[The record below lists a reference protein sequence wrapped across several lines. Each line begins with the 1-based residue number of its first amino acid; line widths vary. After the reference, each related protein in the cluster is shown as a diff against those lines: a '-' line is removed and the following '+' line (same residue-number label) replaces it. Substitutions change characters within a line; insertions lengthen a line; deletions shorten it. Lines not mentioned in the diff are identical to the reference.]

1 MRRPGAQWQRNGRS
15 RRSLHP
21 LLHRRSPKLVRSAG
35 LQLRMTWSGCRQY
48 VKDEQGH
55 GLPTREGEDCDLKV
69 IYEVFGRA
77 CYKPFDNV
85 ATALFS
91 PKSTDCV
98 LDVGCHIG
106 TASAWFLEQ
115 GISGA
120 DVYEPTG
127 RTRCRRAWARM
138 PE

>member
-1 MRRPGAQWQRNGRS
+1 MER
-15 RRSLHP
+15 
-21 LLHRRSPKLVRSAG
+21 V
-35 LQLRMTWSGCRQY
+35 RQY

-98 LDVGCHIG
+98 LDLGC
-106 TASAWFLEQ
+106 TSARLRPWFLEQ

-120 DVYEPTG
+120 DVSRLEGHGAEPG
-127 RTRCRRAWARM
+127 PGCPSDAPESRTA
-138 PE
+138 